1 MNVLTRIFCYKH
13 SKVQSNY
20 LFNVASNLFI
30 EAVDLPLSLFA
41 FAFFVCD
48 SLSLPVSSIGLVTI
62 VYFCVPLLS
71 LCFTFCSILFSPL
84 FFPSLLSSPLLSSP
98 LLSSFLPLSLL
109 ISFLPSSIAFPSLL
123 SSPRSFLCLSSLLI
137 PFLLLSS
144 LPLTLTCS
152 LRSIWITLPR
162 FFFPRL

>member
-41 FAFFVCD
+41 CAFFVCD

-84 FFPSLLSSPLLSSP
+84 FFPSLLSS
-98 LLSSFLPLSLL
+98 FLPLSPPF
-109 ISFLPSSIAFPSLL
+109 SFLFFPSLPFPSIAFPSLL

>member
-41 FAFFVCD
+41 CAFFVCD

-98 LLSSFLPLSLL
+98 
-109 ISFLPSSIAFPSLL
+109 
-123 SSPRSFLCLSSLLI
+123 RSFLCLSS
-137 PFLLLSS
+137 FLFFPLPLHS
-144 LPLTLTCS
+144 LPFSPLLVPSFVSPPFSFLFFSC
-152 LRSIWITLPR
+152 LP
-162 FFFPRL
+162 FP